1 MVARPR
7 RRGRMGARFQR
18 SLPMKPHHCLLL
30 MPMLLLVACGKPQP
44 PDTERPPE
52 PQAGAMREAI
62 AQPLE
67 KAQAAKT
74 AVEEATGAEDAALKS
89 AESAAE

>member
-1 MVARPR
+1 
-7 RRGRMGARFQR
+7 
-18 SLPMKPHHCLLL
+18 MKPHHCLLL
-30 MPMLLLVACGKPQP
+30 MPLLLLVACGKPQP

-67 KAQAAKT
+67 KAQAAKA
-74 AVEEATGAEDAALKS
+74 AVEEAGQAERAALKD
-89 AESAAE
+89 AESAPE

>member
-1 MVARPR
+1 MNARHC
-7 RRGRMGARFQR
+7 
-18 SLPMKPHHCLLL
+18 LPMLS
-30 MPMLLLVACGKPQP
+30 MLLLAACGKPQP

-52 PQAGAMREAI
+52 PQASAMREAI

-67 KAQAAKT
+67 KAEAAKT

-89 AESAAE
+89 AESAPE

>member
-1 MVARPR
+1 
-7 RRGRMGARFQR
+7 
-18 SLPMKPHHCLLL
+18 MKPRHCLLL

-67 KAQAAKT
+67 KAQAAKA
-74 AVEEATGAEDAALKS
+74 AVEEAGQAERAALKD
-89 AESAAE
+89 AEGAPE